1 MIQIYQKI
9 NEKIT
14 EIKDLEKDC
23 WVNISPPFN
32 MDRLEEFAKEIEI
45 PFSFIV
51 DCIDLYERSRYEKV
65 EDAKLIVINTPILN
79 EYQDIDDQASY
90 ITVPVGIVLLPDKI
104 VTINSLPNP
113 MIEWFEKNTIKN
125 LPPADRTMFIL
136 KIFER
141 NVNYFLH
148 YLREINKRFD

>member
-14 EIKDLEKDC
+14 EIKELEKDC

-79 EYQDIDDQASY
+79 DSNSCSY
-90 ITVPVGIVLLPDKI
+90 FSRDFVPGVP
-104 VTINSLPNP
+104 
-113 MIEWFEKNTIKN
+113 
-125 LPPADRTMFIL
+125 
-136 KIFER
+136 
-141 NVNYFLH
+141 YFLS
-148 YLREINKRFD
+148 I

>member
-1 MIQIYQKI
+1 MMIQIYQKI

-14 EIKDLEKDC
+14 EIKELEKDC

-125 LPPADRTMFIL
+125 CHQQI
-136 KIFER
+136 ER
-141 NVNYFLH
+141 CLF
-148 YLREINKRFD
+148 